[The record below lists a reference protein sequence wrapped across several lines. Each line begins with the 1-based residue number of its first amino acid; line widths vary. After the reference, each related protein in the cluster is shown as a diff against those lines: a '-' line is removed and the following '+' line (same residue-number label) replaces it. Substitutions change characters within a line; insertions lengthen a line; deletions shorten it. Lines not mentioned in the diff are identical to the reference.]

1 MAGFLLFPLLVFGFA
16 TRADL
21 GWVEALYLGAILQLL
36 PFLSVAQ
43 VPLFAFAELDR
54 MTAYLNSA
62 VVLFVVGGAGLL
74 IGANALGA
82 EVMGL
87 AAPEAEVFLPWS
99 LYLAGAIVLVQG
111 GSWLFTRA
119 TGIGDSALLREL
131 LPRDA
136 RERAAFLAVS
146 VTAGVSEEVAFRGY
160 AIPTLEGLLGGSWY
174 AVAFTSAVF
183 GILHAYQGPLGI
195 VRTALIG
202 AVMGASFVLSGSLW
216 PAIFIHVVLDIV
228 LGLGLGEKL
237 LGDL

>member
-1 MAGFLLFPLLVFGFA
+1 MAGFLLFPLLVFGFT
-16 TRADL
+16 TRADVGL
-21 GWVEALYLGAILQLL
+21 VEALYLGAILQLL

-74 IGANALGA
+74 IGADALGA

-87 AAPEAEVFLPWS
+87 AAPDPEVFLRWS
-99 LYLAGAIVLVQG
+99 LYLAGAMVLVQG

-119 TGIGDSALLREL
+119 TGIGDSALLKEL

-136 RERAAFLAVS
+136 RERTAFLAVS

-160 AIPTLEGLLGGSWY
+160 AIPTLTGLLGGSW
-174 AVAFTSAVF
+174 
-183 GILHAYQGPLGI
+183 
-195 VRTALIG
+195 
-202 AVMGASFVLSGSLW
+202 
-216 PAIFIHVVLDIV
+216 
-228 LGLGLGEKL
+228 
-237 LGDL
+237 